1 MRTDESL
8 AFGVQQGNEADMNEI
23 VDRYYEPLLR
33 YLYRMCGGRQIMA
46 EDMVQETFLRMM
58 RGIVGY
64 DPQRPF
70 KPWLYAIASNIARN
84 HFQRA
89 DTMRTENPDVDRD
102 FADEKPLPEVAYVL
116 SEGSEQVTDAI
127 MKLAEHY
134 RAVVV
139 LFYFEELPQKEIAR
153 ILGIPTGTVK
163 SRLSNGLKQLRA
175 MLETMEEML

>member
-23 VDRYYEPLLR
+23 VERYYEPILR
-33 YLYRMCGGRQIMA
+33 YLYRMCSGRQTLA

-58 RGIVGY
+58 RGIVSY

-70 KPWLYAIASNIARN
+70 KPWLYTIASNIARN
-84 HFQRA
+84 YFQRA
-89 DTMRTENPDVDRD
+89 DTQRTDNPAENID
-102 FADEKPLPEVAYVL
+102 FADENPLPEMAL
-116 SEGSEQVTDAI
+116 MQSEHSQAVTDAI
-127 MKLAEHY
+127 IQLAEHY

-139 LFYFEELPQKEIAR
+139 LFYFEELPQKDIAQ
-153 ILGIPTGTVK
+153 ILGIPVGTVK

-175 MLETMEEML
+175 MLEMMEETQ